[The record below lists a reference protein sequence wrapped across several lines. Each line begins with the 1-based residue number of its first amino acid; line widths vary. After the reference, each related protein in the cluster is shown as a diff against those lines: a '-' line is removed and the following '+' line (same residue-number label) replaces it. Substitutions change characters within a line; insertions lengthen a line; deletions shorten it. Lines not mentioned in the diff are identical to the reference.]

1 MDLFEPQRL
10 PSSLD
15 LPSAQLIYSS
25 LGGRAMR
32 IFVPAACAAVSVL
45 TFMAAAAT
53 EARRDD
59 LKKPLV
65 LASQGSFFVGGET
78 KSVATPTPN
87 GGSTNADVTVNQMY
101 VQYQAP
107 VGGDKHVPVVM
118 VHGCCLS
125 SKTWETTPDGRMGW
139 NEYFVRRG
147 RPTYL
152 ADQVS
157 RARSGFDPSKIT
169 AVKSGALP
177 PSQLPAV
184 LSASHQ
190 VAWTVFRFG
199 PSFGKPFPDG
209 QFPIEAVDELYK
221 QMIPDLNSTL
231 PNPNPT
237 WKNMAALGTKLKG
250 AVLIGHSESGFF
262 PEQAALLDSTGIKG
276 MISIEMPCTAMNASQ
291 ISTLAKT
298 PMLIMFGDHLSDI
311 QAAGPANWNASFEG
325 CEKFVQQVKDAGGD
339 AEMMYLPK
347 LGIKGNSHMLMQD
360 RNNRDLAD
368 LLLGW
373 IDKHVESKR

>member
-1 MDLFEPQRL
+1 MILR
-10 PSSLD
+10 
-15 LPSAQLIYSS
+15 
-25 LGGRAMR
+25 
-32 IFVPAACAAVSVL
+32 VVAVSLFVSL
-45 TFMAAAAT
+45 AALGAGNKSRA
-53 EARRDD
+53 D

-78 KSVATPTPN
+78 KTLPAAPAQAGAKNP
-87 GGSTNADVTVNQMY
+87 GFGAGDVTVNQMY
-101 VQYQAP
+101 VQYQSPLAA
-107 VGGDKHVPVVM
+107 GEHLPVVM

-147 RPTYL
+147 RSVYL

-157 RARSGFDPSKIT
+157 RARSGFDGSAFN
-169 AVKSGALP
+169 AVRAGTVP
-177 PSQLPAV
+177 PSQLPNM

-190 VAWTVFRFG
+190 TAWSVFRFG
-199 PSFGKPFPDG
+199 PKFGTPFPDG

-237 WKNMAALGTKLKG
+237 WKNMAALAVKLKG

-262 PEQAALLDSTGIKG
+262 PEQAALIDPSGIKG
-276 MISIEMPCTAMNASQ
+276 MISIEMPCPAMSPAQ
-291 ISTLAKT
+291 ISSLSKIPT
-298 PMLIMFGDHLSDI
+298 LIMFGDHLDM
-311 QAAGPANWNASFEG
+311 QGGGPANWTASFEG
-325 CEKFVQQVKDAGGD
+325 CQKWVQQMKDAGGD
-339 AEMMYLPK
+339 TEMMYLPK

-360 RNNRDLAD
+360 RNNLELAD
-368 LLLGW
+368 LLMDW
-373 IDKHVESKR
+373 IDKHVEAKKSSKR